1 MYVYLSYRGRGRID
15 VLLLQ
20 WGWGA
25 EMRMRGRNVSML
37 LLGRKS
43 PGKKTIFIQFL
54 KLMNV
59 AIWKSWFTS
68 EVRLRRKGS
77 FCHNSV
83 ERCGCG
89 SSFTTIKQIIKCWLR
104 PWIFTE
110 SASYTYFLLK
120 TLVKLFFL
128 NFWTNLVAAL
138 KESAMRRVVLRVY
151 TCGRGVESMQRLHTS
166 HVEGE

>member
-1 MYVYLSYRGRGRID
+1 MCRCCCWEDKSEKKCVE
-15 VLLLQ
+15 
-20 WGWGA
+20 A
-25 EMRMRGRNVSML
+25 

-120 TLVKLFFL
+120 TLVKLFFS

-151 TCGRGVESMQRLHTS
+151 TCGRGVESTQRLHTS